1 MTDCRHIRENVSA
14 YIDAELDAD
23 ARRQLHEHVAQCEDC
38 RRLLEEMSR
47 TAGLVRDL
55 PGLSAPAELADGV
68 ASQVQEAIAQD
79 ERRRLL
85 RRRVLRVARIGSM
98 AAGLLL
104 AAVAGWVAVDR
115 FLEPRIPDGSVVD
128 TSRQST
134 GGDRQLAA
142 NKKSAENDT
151 SGARETKD
159 RSDELAMGLGDATD
173 DETASITFR
182 GAGGGGKT
190 NRNEPKPPRDAADGD
205 MAIALARQQSG
216 QLEKALEAEEVLDSR
231 VRIEEID
238 IEPDRR
244 SMNVLATHRL
254 TIRTRDP
261 ERTMAIVMNLFTALN
276 RPQAGGPA
284 NEKAADSKK
293 KDSSGSVFSL
303 NGLESATVVLH
314 PDQAREGLGKLR
326 DIFGDDI
333 RIAQADQLKEV
344 RFKAR
349 AGRVG
354 GTPKTGEATPA
365 APAEPALGRT
375 LEGIPKEG
383 PAGDDDG
390 PQDTDTDDR
399 DPPSAAPMRRAPA
412 ADHAP
417 EEEPA
422 ALAKRDVRKMQA
434 HRELQEARAAGAD
447 PTTGAKA
454 EAHLDALTEADRPSV
469 IVWRIRLVTPEEK
482 KNSSSTDP

>member
-1 MTDCRHIRENVSA
+1 MIDCQTIRENVSA

-55 PGLSAPAELADGV
+55 PGLSAPAELANGV
-68 ASQVQEAIAQD
+68 ASQVQQAIAQD

-115 FLEPRIPDGSVVD
+115 FLEPRIPDGNVVD

-134 GGDRQLAA
+134 AGDRQLAA
-142 NKKSAENDT
+142 NKKSAENDA
-151 SGARETKD
+151 SGAGETKD
-159 RSDELAMGLGDATD
+159 RSDELAMGSGDATD
-173 DETASITFR
+173 DVTASIAPR
-182 GAGGGGKT
+182 GGGGGGKT
-190 NRNEPKPPRDAADGD
+190 NRNEPKPPRDAADSN
-205 MAIALARQQSG
+205 MAVALARQQSG
-216 QLEKALEAEEVLDSR
+216 QFEKALEAEEALDSR

-276 RPQAGGPA
+276 RPQTGGPA

-314 PDQAREGLGKLR
+314 PDRAREGLGKLR

-333 RIAQADQLKEV
+333 RIAHADKLKEKQ
-344 RFKAR
+344 FKAR

-383 PAGDDDG
+383 PGDDDG
-390 PQDTDTDDR
+390 PQDTDTGDR

-417 EEEPA
+417 DEEPA

-434 HRELQEARAAGAD
+434 HRELQEARAAGAASA
-447 PTTGAKA
+447 TGAKA
-454 EAHLDALTEADRPSV
+454 ETHLDALTEADRPSV